1 MKVHDT
7 EQVLGEKKLKIS
19 KISIFDEFF
28 KFKWMIE
35 VEGPVTMHSWNSGA
49 RAANE
54 ADSRQRR
61 GPANRRR
68 RVHPGGGPP
77 PTRGWS
83 KAPPAKKSVKNVV

>member
-1 MKVHDT
+1 MKVYDP
-7 EQVLGEKKLKIS
+7 EQVLGEKKFENFLNLNFWRI
-19 KISIFDEFF
+19 F

-35 VEGPVTMHSWNSGA
+35 VEGPATMHSSNTGA

-68 RVHPGGGPP
+68 SVHGGG
-77 PTRGWS
+77 
-83 KAPPAKKSVKNVV
+83 AKVFKKKI